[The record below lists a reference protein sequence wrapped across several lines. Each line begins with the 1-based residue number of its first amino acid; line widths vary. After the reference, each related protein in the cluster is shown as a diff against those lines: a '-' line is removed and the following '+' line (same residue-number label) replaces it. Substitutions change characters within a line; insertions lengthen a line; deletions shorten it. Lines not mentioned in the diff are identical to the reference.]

1 MMSIYGSDTLTV
13 FMVIHITPALSD
25 IGRLLAAR
33 LRRGSKAMGVDYP
46 HVSLHRIPEGIRE
59 RNVTATKI

>member
-13 FMVIHITPALSD
+13 FIVIHITPALSD
-25 IGRLLAAR
+25 ISRLLAAE
-33 LRRGSKAMGVDYP
+33 LLSGSKAMGVDYP
-46 HVSLHRIPEGIRE
+46 HVSLHRVPEGTRE